1 MKGSYI
7 MQVTFKGD
15 PIEVKGTQPSV
26 GDKAPNAT
34 DTNNKG
40 DKVELADVIKGNVT
54 ILSVVPDVL
63 TRTCELQTKN
73 FAEKTADKGYKYI
86 TLGRNTVDEFNEWNK
101 ENELNVDTYTDAD
114 GEFGKAYGLDIELGG
129 DVRTTRSVF
138 VVDKD
143 GVIQYKQIV
152 DEVADEPDYDSAL
165 EAADKL

>member
-34 DTNNKG
+34 VTNNKG

-114 GEFGKAYGLDIELGG
+114 GEFGKADGVDIELGG
-129 DVRTTRSVF
+129 DVRTTRSVC

-143 GVIQYKQIV
+143 RVIQYKQIV

>member
-1 MKGSYI
+1 

-15 PIEVKGTQPSV
+15 PIEVKGIQPSV

-34 DTNNKG
+34 VTNNKG
-40 DKVELADVIKGNVT
+40 DKVELEDVIKGNVT

-73 FAEKTADKGYKYI
+73 FAKKTADKGYKYI
-86 TLGRNTVDEFNEWNK
+86 TLGRNTVEEFNEWNK
-101 ENELNVDTYTDAD
+101 ENNLNVDTYTDAD
-114 GEFGKAYGLDIELGG
+114 GEFGKAYGLNIELGG
-129 DVRTTRSVF
+129 DTRTTRSVF

>member
-34 DTNNKG
+34 VTNNKG

-101 ENELNVDTYTDAD
+101 ENNLNVDTYTDAD
-114 GEFGKAYGLDIELGG
+114 GQFGKAYGLDIELGG

>member
-1 MKGSYI
+1 

-34 DTNNKG
+34 VTNNKG

-129 DVRTTRSVF
+129 DVRRTRSVF

>member
-1 MKGSYI
+1 

-34 DTNNKG
+34 VTNNKG

-114 GEFGKAYGLDIELGG
+114 GEFGKVYGLDIELGG

>member
-1 MKGSYI
+1 

-34 DTNNKG
+34 VTNNKG

-54 ILSVVPDVL
+54 ILSVIPDVL

>member
-34 DTNNKG
+34 VTNNKG

-86 TLGRNTVDEFNEWNK
+86 TLGRNTVDEFNEWNT

>member
-1 MKGSYI
+1 M
-7 MQVTFKGD
+7 
-15 PIEVKGTQPSV
+15 
-26 GDKAPNAT
+26 
-34 DTNNKG
+34 
-40 DKVELADVIKGNVT
+40 
-54 ILSVVPDVL
+54 
-63 TRTCELQTKN
+63 
-73 FAEKTADKGYKYI
+73 
-86 TLGRNTVDEFNEWNK
+86 DEFNEWNK

>member
-1 MKGSYI
+1 

-34 DTNNKG
+34 VTNNKG
-40 DKVELADVIKGNVT
+40 DKVELEDVIKGNVT

>member
-1 MKGSYI
+1 

-26 GDKAPNAT
+26 GDKAPNAIV
-34 DTNNKG
+34 TNNKG

-165 EAADKL
+165 EGADKL